1 MLFQPEHIT
10 KIILDQ
16 KTQTRRSYYPE
27 TDMWEFKKENTRAV
41 LAVDRGQGTS
51 RTRFEVGRVEP
62 IMPGRGRF
70 LAVYKLFGDE
80 PRWCELDAAFQ
91 DVATRGDLIWA
102 RAELRRDRA
111 MVVQAV
117 RDAGYTP
124 LHMQTLAIRFD
135 EDVVAITDADAVA
148 EGVSPNADD
157 PGAEYL
163 RIIYKINHPALIKRL
178 DKLPQRDW
186 RDFLRE
192 TVPLVERQ
200 FWVIDFK
207 RYVVTTD

>member
-10 KIILDQ
+10 PILRDL
-16 KTQTRRSYYPE
+16 KTQTRRAYYRE
-27 TDMWEFKKENTRAV
+27 TDMWEFQKEDTRTV
-41 LAVDRGQGTS
+41 LSVDRGQGTA
-51 RTRFEVGRVEP
+51 RARFKVGRVEP
-62 IMPGRGRF
+62 IMPGRGSF
-70 LAVYKLFGDE
+70 LVVYKLFGDE

-117 RDAGYTP
+117 REAGYTP

-135 EDVVAITDADAVA
+135 EDVLTITDEDAVK
-148 EGVSPNADD
+148 EGVPPNADD

-192 TVPLVERQ
+192 EVPPEERQ

>member
-1 MLFQPEHIT
+1 MLFQPEHII

-16 KTQTRRSYYPE
+16 KTQTRRAYYPQ
-27 TDMWEFKKENTRAV
+27 TDVQERDAV
-41 LAVDRGQGTS
+41 LSIDRGQGTS

-70 LAVYKLFGDE
+70 QVVHKEIGGE
-80 PRWCELDAAFQ
+80 QRWAELDYALNDAL
-91 DVATRGDLIWA
+91 GLPLSWA
-102 RAELRRDRA
+102 SEQLRRDRDA
-111 MVVQAV
+111 GLKMLHE
-117 RDAGYTP
+117 AGYTP
-124 LHMQTLAIRFD
+124 LHMQTLAIRLD
-135 EDVVAITDADAVA
+135 EDVLTITDEDAVK
-148 EGVSPNADD
+148 EGVPPNADD

-163 RIIYKINHPALIKRL
+163 RIIYKINHPTLIKRL

-192 TVPLVERQ
+192 EVPPEERQ

-207 RYVVTTD
+207 RYVVDAD